1 MNGNE
6 PATKTDVA
14 ELRTEL
20 KTDLGALETRLNE
33 RHEILR
39 SEMQHIY
46 DALVERIADSETKVL
61 QAFYNFA
68 DSNNKRLIQTEA
80 TDALLTSRV
89 STLETRVLEIE

>member
-1 MNGNE
+1 MTNGKV
-6 PATKTDVA
+6 PATKEDIA
-14 ELRTEL
+14 M
-20 KTDLGALETRLNE
+20 
-33 RHEILR
+33 LR

-46 DALVERIADSETKVL
+46 DLLVERIADSETKVL

-89 STLETRVLEIE
+89 STLETRVLEIEKRLNMPPAQ